1 MSASNQVKS
10 ILTASF
16 SANLSEHE
24 KAGVNE
30 KSGSGMAVVASKGK
44 APGKGDSRYWLQSG
58 KLVSD
63 VRWGGAFA
71 CRIQSQGRRE
81 FFPLRTMNKA
91 AAAAKAAKIYGDVV
105 ALGWVAAIAKHK
117 PETVKTLK
125 SATVGAL
132 IEAACAAS
140 SARKHSL
147 EAYSKAFR
155 RVVSEVAGIQ
165 DGRKFDAFK
174 GGTKEW
180 RERVDAVPLASLLPA
195 DVQAWKNR
203 RLRAVEADPLAKR
216 RAITTVNSLIRN
228 AKALFGKKVLPFVE
242 QKLTIPRPLPFDEVG
257 MEKGPSLR
265 YVSKVDA
272 YALLACAREELAEN
286 EPEAFKVLL
295 LALVCGLR
303 RSEID
308 HLLWRTFDFSRAVLH
323 IENTEY
329 HQLKSEDSAGE
340 IDLDADTAALF
351 KGYRARAPKSLFV
364 IESPNAPRA
373 ERKARCYRCNAVFE
387 RVNEWLRVQGVDTMK
402 PLHTMRKEIGS
413 IIASEHGIFEASRYL
428 RHSDIRITSAIYAD
442 KKKTVTPKAFAGLL
456 TSTESNVIPMNSI
469 ESRPARSQGL
479 VTSKSRSA

>member
-1 MSASNQVKS
+1 MSESD
-10 ILTASF
+10 TF
-16 SANLSEHE
+16 P
-24 KAGVNE
+24 KAI
-30 KSGSGMAVVASKGK
+30 GK
-44 APGKGDSRYWLQSG
+44 ADSRYWQQAG
-58 KLVSD
+58 KLLTDPRS
-63 VRWGGAFA
+63 RFLF
-71 CRIQSQGRRE
+71 CKIQVHGRRGS
-81 FFPLRTMNKA
+81 FPLRTTNKA
-91 AAAAKAAKIYGDVV
+91 AAAAKAAKIYNDVV
-105 ALGWVAAIAKHK
+105 ALGWDAAIAKHK
-117 PETVKTLK
+117 PETLRDTGKP
-125 SATVGAL
+125 ATVGAL

-203 RLRAVEADPLAKR
+203 RLRASEADPLAKR

-242 QKLTIPRPLPFDEVG
+242 QKLTVPRPLPFEDVG

-272 YALLACAREELAEN
+272 YALLARAREELADN
-286 EPEAFKVLL
+286 EPEAFKVLI

-308 HLLWRTFDFSRAVLH
+308 HLLWRTFDFSRGLLH
-323 IENTEY
+323 IENTEF

-351 KGYRARAPKSLFV
+351 KGYRARAPKSVFV

-387 RVNEWLRVQGVDTMK
+387 RVNEWLRLQGVDTMK

-456 TSTESNVIPMNSI
+456 ASTPNVIAADFIAEAAN
-469 ESRPARSQGL
+469 PAREEIRR
-479 VTSKSRSA
+479 TFKHRNA

>member
-1 MSASNQVKS
+1 MNPKSVRLMSESD
-10 ILTASF
+10 TF
-16 SANLSEHE
+16 P
-24 KAGVNE
+24 KAI
-30 KSGSGMAVVASKGK
+30 GK
-44 APGKGDSRYWLQSG
+44 ADSRYWQQAG
-58 KLVSD
+58 KLLTDPRS
-63 VRWGGAFA
+63 RFLF
-71 CRIQSQGRRE
+71 CKIQVHGRRGS
-81 FFPLRTMNKA
+81 FPLRTTNKA
-91 AAAAKAAKIYGDVV
+91 AAAAKAAKIYNDVV
-105 ALGWVAAIAKHK
+105 ALGWDAAIAKHK
-117 PETVKTLK
+117 PETLRDTGKP
-125 SATVGAL
+125 ATVGAL

-203 RLRAVEADPLAKR
+203 RLRASEADPLAKR

-242 QKLTIPRPLPFDEVG
+242 QKLTVPRPLPFEDVG

-272 YALLACAREELAEN
+272 YALLARAREELADN
-286 EPEAFKVLL
+286 EPEAFKVLI

-308 HLLWRTFDFSRAVLH
+308 HLLWRTFDFSRGLLH
-323 IENTEY
+323 IENTEF

-351 KGYRARAPKSLFV
+351 KGYRARAPKSVFV

-387 RVNEWLRVQGVDTMK
+387 RVNEWLRLQGVDTMK

-456 TSTESNVIPMNSI
+456 ASTPNVIAADFIAEAAN
-469 ESRPARSQGL
+469 PAREEIRR
-479 VTSKSRSA
+479 TFKHRNA

>member
-1 MSASNQVKS
+1 MSK
-10 ILTASF
+10 
-16 SANLSEHE
+16 HE
-24 KAGVNE
+24 MAGVNE
-30 KSGSGMAVVASKGK
+30 KSGSGMAVVASKSK
-44 APGKGDSRYWLQSG
+44 SPGKGDSRYWLQAG

-63 VRWGGAFA
+63 TRWAGAFA

-81 FFPLRTMNKA
+81 FFPLRTSNKA
-91 AAAAKAAKIYGDVV
+91 AAAAKAAKIYNDVS
-105 ALGWVAAIAKHK
+105 ALGWDDAIAKHK
-117 PETVKTLK
+117 PETLRDTNKP
-125 SATVGAL
+125 ATVGQL

-140 SARKHSL
+140 TARKHSL

-180 RERVDAVPLASLLPA
+180 RERVDAVSLASLLPA

-203 RLRAVEADPLAKR
+203 RLRAMDTDPLAKR

-242 QKLTIPRPLPFDEVG
+242 QKITVPRPLPFDDVG

-272 YALLACAREELAEN
+272 YALLARARQQLAEN
-286 EPEAFKVLL
+286 EPEAFKVLI

-308 HLLWRTFDFSRAVLH
+308 HLLWRTFDFSRGLLH
-323 IENTEY
+323 IENTEFQ
-329 HQLKSEDSAGE
+329 QLKSEDSAGT

-351 KGYRARAPKSLFV
+351 KGYRARAPQSLFV

-373 ERKARCYRCNAVFE
+373 ERKSRCYRCNAVFE
-387 RVNEWLRVQGVDTMK
+387 RVNEWLRLQGVDTMK

-413 IIASEHGIFEASRYL
+413 IMASEHGIFEASRYL

-456 TSTESNVIPMNSI
+456 ASAENILEADFTIPDTPTKT
-469 ESRPARSQGL
+469 PAMDNKR
-479 VTSKSRSA
+479 A

>member
-1 MSASNQVKS
+1 V
-10 ILTASF
+10 
-16 SANLSEHE
+16 
-24 KAGVNE
+24 
-30 KSGSGMAVVASKGK
+30 AVVASRGK
-44 APGKGDSRYWLQSG
+44 APGKGDSRYWLQAG

-63 VRWGGAFA
+63 ARWGGAFA

-81 FFPLRTMNKA
+81 FFPLRTTNKA
-91 AAAAKAAKIYGDVV
+91 TAAAKASKIYNDVV
-105 ALGWVAAIAKHK
+105 ALGWDAAIAKHK
-117 PETVKTLK
+117 PETLRDTGKP
-125 SATVGAL
+125 ATVGEL
-132 IEAACAAS
+132 IEVACAAS

-155 RVVSEVAGIQ
+155 RVVSEVAGIH

-203 RLRAVEADPLAKR
+203 RLRKAESDPLAKR

-242 QKLTIPRPLPFDEVG
+242 QKLTIPRPLPFNDVG

-272 YALLACAREELAEN
+272 YAILARAREELAES
-286 EPEAFKVLL
+286 EPEAFKVLI

-308 HLLWRTFDFSRAVLH
+308 HLLWRTFDFSRGLLH

-351 KGYRARAPKSLFV
+351 KGFRARAPKSLFV

-387 RVNEWLRVQGVDTMK
+387 RVNEWLRIQGVDTMK

-456 TSTESNVIPMNSI
+456 ASTESNVIPMPSDEIQTVPSI
-469 ESRPARSQGL
+469 LQPKKQRA
-479 VTSKSRSA
+479 

>member
-1 MSASNQVKS
+1 MNPKSVRLMSESD
-10 ILTASF
+10 TF
-16 SANLSEHE
+16 P
-24 KAGVNE
+24 KAI
-30 KSGSGMAVVASKGK
+30 GK
-44 APGKGDSRYWLQSG
+44 ADSRYWQQAG
-58 KLVSD
+58 KLLTDPRS
-63 VRWGGAFA
+63 RFLF
-71 CRIQSQGRRE
+71 CKIQVHGRRGS
-81 FFPLRTMNKA
+81 FPLRTTNKA
-91 AAAAKAAKIYGDVV
+91 AAAAKAAKIYNDVV
-105 ALGWVAAIAKHK
+105 ALGWDAAIAKHK
-117 PETVKTLK
+117 PETLRDTGKP
-125 SATVGAL
+125 ATVGAL

-203 RLRAVEADPLAKR
+203 RLRASEADPLAKR

-242 QKLTIPRPLPFDEVG
+242 QKLTVPRPLPFEDVG

-272 YALLACAREELAEN
+272 YALLARAREELADN
-286 EPEAFKVLL
+286 EPEAFKVLI

-308 HLLWRTFDFSRAVLH
+308 HLLWRTFDFSRGLLH
-323 IENTEY
+323 IENTEF

-387 RVNEWLRVQGVDTMK
+387 RVNEWLRLQGVDTMK

-456 TSTESNVIPMNSI
+456 ASTPNVIAADFIAEAAN
-469 ESRPARSQGL
+469 PAREEIRR
-479 VTSKSRSA
+479 TFKHRNA

>member
-1 MSASNQVKS
+1 MSNQEKTPANRKS
-10 ILTASF
+10 AQQVHSGK
-16 SANLSEHE
+16 
-24 KAGVNE
+24 KAAHP
-30 KSGSGMAVVASKGK
+30 KTSKF
-44 APGKGDSRYWLQSG
+44 YWLDKVKRPASSSG
-58 KLVSD
+58 GVSPHYGVQIKHQD
-63 VRWGGAFA
+63 
-71 CRIQSQGRRE
+71 RRMR
-81 FFPLRTMNKA
+81 FPLYTANKEA
-91 AAAAKAAKIYGDVV
+91 AAALAARIWTQIVTEGWDATIKAHRPQITAE
-105 ALGWVAAIAKHK
+105 A
-117 PETVKTLK
+117 PK

-140 SARKHSL
+140 TARKHSL
-147 EAYSKAFR
+147 EAYAKAFR

-203 RLRAVEADPLAKR
+203 RLRAAESDPLAKR

-242 QKLTIPRPLPFDEVG
+242 QKLTIPRPLPFDDVG

-272 YALLACAREELAEN
+272 YAILARAKEELAEN
-286 EPEAFKVLL
+286 EPEAFKVLV

-308 HLLWRTFDFSRAVLH
+308 HLLWRTFDFGRGLLH
-323 IENTEY
+323 IENTEF
-329 HQLKSEDSAGE
+329 HQLKSEDSAGV

-351 KGYRARAPKSLFV
+351 KGYRALVPKSVFV

-402 PLHTMRKEIGS
+402 PLHTLRKEIGS

-442 KKKTVTPKAFAGLL
+442 KKKTVTPKVFVGLL
-456 TSTESNVIPMNSI
+456 
-469 ESRPARSQGL
+469 
-479 VTSKSRSA
+479 SASEEKIVPFTQEATPSPTKLKRRNTPSSGDCKTQNALH

>member
-1 MSASNQVKS
+1 M
-10 ILTASF
+10 
-16 SANLSEHE
+16 
-24 KAGVNE
+24 
-30 KSGSGMAVVASKGK
+30 VASRGK
-44 APGKGDSRYWLQSG
+44 APGKGDSRYWLQAG

-63 VRWGGAFA
+63 ARWGGAFA

-81 FFPLRTMNKA
+81 FFPLRTTNKA
-91 AAAAKAAKIYGDVV
+91 TAAAKASKIYNDVV
-105 ALGWVAAIAKHK
+105 ALGWDAAIAKHK
-117 PETVKTLK
+117 PETLRDTGKP
-125 SATVGAL
+125 ATVGEL
-132 IEAACAAS
+132 IEVACAAS

-155 RVVSEVAGIQ
+155 RVVSEVAGIH

-203 RLRAVEADPLAKR
+203 RLRKAESDPLAKR

-242 QKLTIPRPLPFDEVG
+242 QKLTIPRPLPFNDVG

-272 YALLACAREELAEN
+272 YAILARAREELAES
-286 EPEAFKVLL
+286 EPEAFKVLI

-308 HLLWRTFDFSRAVLH
+308 HLLWRTFDFSRGLLH

-351 KGYRARAPKSLFV
+351 KGFRARAPKSLFV

-387 RVNEWLRVQGVDTMK
+387 RVNEWLRIQGVDTMK

-456 TSTESNVIPMNSI
+456 ASTESNVIPMPSDEIQTVPSI
-469 ESRPARSQGL
+469 LQPKKQRA
-479 VTSKSRSA
+479 

>member
-1 MSASNQVKS
+1 MSALSQVNTS
-10 ILTASF
+10 LQAPYSE
-16 SANLSEHE
+16 NLSEHE
-24 KAGVNE
+24 MAVVN
-30 KSGSGMAVVASKGK
+30 KKNGSGMAVVVSRGK
-44 APGKGDSRYWLQSG
+44 APGKGDSRYWLQAG

-63 VRWGGAFA
+63 ARWGGAFA

-81 FFPLRTMNKA
+81 FFPLRTTNKA
-91 AAAAKAAKIYGDVV
+91 TAAAKAAKIYNDVV
-105 ALGWVAAIAKHK
+105 ALGWDAAIAKHK
-117 PETVKTLK
+117 PETQRDTSKP
-125 SATVGAL
+125 ATVGAL

-180 RERVDAVPLASLLPA
+180 RERVDAVTLASLLPA
-195 DVQAWKNR
+195 DVQAWKTR
-203 RLRAVEADPLAKR
+203 RLRAAEADPLAKR

-242 QKLTIPRPLPFDEVG
+242 QKLTVPRPLPFDDVG

-272 YALLACAREELAEN
+272 YAILARAKEELAEK
-286 EPEAFKVLL
+286 EPEAFKVII

-308 HLLWRTFDFSRAVLH
+308 HLLWRTFDFSRGLLH
-323 IENTEY
+323 VENTEF
-329 HQLKSEDSAGE
+329 HQLKSEDSAGV

-351 KGYRARAPKSLFV
+351 KGFRARNPKSLFV

-456 TSTESNVIPMNSI
+456 TS
-469 ESRPARSQGL
+469 
-479 VTSKSRSA
+479 K

>member
-1 MSASNQVKS
+1 M
-10 ILTASF
+10 
-16 SANLSEHE
+16 SEH
-24 KAGVNE
+24 KMAGVNE
-30 KSGSGMAVVASKGK
+30 KSGSGMAVVASKSK
-44 APGKGDSRYWLQSG
+44 SPGKGDSRYWLQAG

-63 VRWGGAFA
+63 TRWAGAFA

-81 FFPLRTMNKA
+81 FFPLRTSNKA
-91 AAAAKAAKIYGDVV
+91 AAAAKAAKIYNDVS
-105 ALGWVAAIAKHK
+105 ALGWDAAIAKHK
-117 PETVKTLK
+117 PETLRDTSKP
-125 SATVGAL
+125 ATVGEL

-140 SARKHSL
+140 SARKQSL

-180 RERVDAVPLASLLPA
+180 RERVDAVSLASLLPA

-203 RLRAVEADPLAKR
+203 RLRAMDTDPLAKR

-242 QKLTIPRPLPFDEVG
+242 QKITVPRPLPFDDVG

-272 YALLACAREELAEN
+272 YALLARARDELAES
-286 EPEAFKVLL
+286 ESEAYKVLF
-295 LALVCGLR
+295 LALVLGLR

-308 HLLWRTFDFSRAVLH
+308 HLLWRTFDFSRGKLH

-340 IDLDADTAALF
+340 IDMDADTAALF

-373 ERKARCYRCNAVFE
+373 ERKSRCYRCNAVFE
-387 RVNEWLRVQGVDTMK
+387 RVNEWLRLQGVDTMK

-456 TSTESNVIPMNSI
+456 TSTPNVIEADFTIP
-469 ESRPARSQGL
+469 ESSAKPPAPA
-479 VTSKSRSA
+479 SKLA

>member
-1 MSASNQVKS
+1 MNANNQVKS
-10 ILTASF
+10 RVPALFDAS
-16 SANLSEHE
+16 LSDHE
-24 KAGVNE
+24 KTLEDHISAQQVHSR
-30 KSGSGMAVVASKGK
+30 KKVTHPKTSKF
-44 APGKGDSRYWLQSG
+44 YWLDKVKKPTSSTG
-58 KLVSD
+58 GVSPHYG
-63 VRWGGAFA
+63 VQ
-71 CRIQSQGRRE
+71 IKHQERRMR
-81 FFPLRTMNKA
+81 FPLFTANKEA
-91 AAAAKAAKIYGDVV
+91 AAALASRIWTQIVSE
-105 ALGWVAAIAKHK
+105 GWEAAIKAHK
-117 PETVKTLK
+117 PQDANKSPET
-125 SATVGAL
+125 ATVGAL
-132 IEAACAAS
+132 IAAACAAS
-140 SARKHSL
+140 TARKHSL

-203 RLRAVEADPLAKR
+203 RLRAVESDPLAKR

-242 QKLTIPRPLPFDEVG
+242 QKITIPRPLPFDEVG

-272 YALLACAREELAEN
+272 YAILARAREELDEN
-286 EPEAFKVLL
+286 EPEAFKVLI

-308 HLLWRTFDFSRAVLH
+308 HLLWRTFDFSRGLLH
-323 IENTEY
+323 VENTEF
-329 HQLKSEDSAGE
+329 HQLKSEDSAGV

-351 KGYRARAPKSLFV
+351 KGFRDRNPKSLFV

-373 ERKARCYRCNAVFE
+373 GRQARCYRCNAVFE

-413 IIASEHGIFEASRYL
+413 IIASEYGIFEASRYL

-456 TSTESNVIPMNSI
+456 SGSV
-469 ESRPARSQGL
+469 
-479 VTSKSRSA
+479 

>member
-1 MSASNQVKS
+1 MSKHE
-10 ILTASF
+10 
-16 SANLSEHE
+16 SAHQ
-24 KAGVNE
+24 
-30 KSGSGMAVVASKGK
+30 
-44 APGKGDSRYWLQSG
+44 DSTSAQRVHSG
-58 KLVSD
+58 KSKAHPKTSKFYWVEKVKKPASSA
-63 VRWGGAFA
+63 GGASPHYGVQ
-71 CRIQSQGRRE
+71 IKHNDRRMR
-81 FFPLRTMNKA
+81 FPLNTANKEA
-91 AAAAKAAKIYGDVV
+91 AAVLAAKIWTQIVSE
-105 ALGWVAAIAKHK
+105 GWDAAIQAYK
-117 PETVKTLK
+117 PQSAPKPPK

-155 RVVSEVAGIQ
+155 RIVSEVAGIQ
-165 DGRKFDAFK
+165 DGRKFDALK

-203 RLRAVEADPLAKR
+203 RLRAAEADPLAKR

-242 QKLTIPRPLPFDEVG
+242 QKLNVLRPLPFDDVG

-272 YALLACAREELAEN
+272 YTLLARAKEELAES
-286 EPEAFKVLL
+286 EPEAFKVLI

-308 HLLWRTFDFSRAVLH
+308 HLLWRTFDFSRGQLH

-351 KGYRARAPKSLFV
+351 KDYRARAPRSLFV
-364 IESPNAPRA
+364 IESPNAPRV
-373 ERKARCYRCNAVFE
+373 ERKARHYRCNAVFE
-387 RVNEWLRVQGVDTMK
+387 RVNEWLRVQGVDTLK

-442 KKKTVTPKAFAGLL
+442 KKKVVTPKAFANLL
-456 TSTESNVIPMNSI
+456 AAPKTKILSITATNVLHAASTESRAN
-469 ESRPARSQGL
+469 
-479 VTSKSRSA
+479 

>member
-1 MSASNQVKS
+1 MSDSDIMKKS
-10 ILTASF
+10 I
-16 SANLSEHE
+16 
-24 KAGVNE
+24 
-30 KSGSGMAVVASKGK
+30 GK
-44 APGKGDSRYWLQSG
+44 ADSRYWQQAG
-58 KLVSD
+58 KLLTDPRS
-63 VRWGGAFA
+63 RFLF
-71 CRIQSQGRRE
+71 CKIQVHGRRE
-81 FFPLRTMNKA
+81 SFPLRTANKS

-105 ALGWVAAIAKHK
+105 ALGWDAAIAKHK
-117 PETVKTLK
+117 PETLRDISKPV
-125 SATVGAL
+125 TVGAL

-180 RERVDAVPLASLLPA
+180 RERVDAVPLASLRPA

-242 QKLTIPRPLPFDEVG
+242 QTLTVPRPLPFDDVG

-272 YALLACAREELAEN
+272 YAILARAREELAEN
-286 EPEAFKVLL
+286 EPEAFKVLI

-308 HLLWRTFDFSRAVLH
+308 HLLWRTFDFSRGLLH

-351 KGYRARAPKSLFV
+351 KGFRARAPKSLFV

-373 ERKARCYRCNAVFE
+373 ERKTRCYRCNAVFE

-413 IIASEHGIFEASRYL
+413 IISSEHGIFEASRYL

-442 KKKTVTPKAFAGLL
+442 KKKPVTPKAFAGLL
-456 TSTESNVIPMNSI
+456 
-469 ESRPARSQGL
+469 
-479 VTSKSRSA
+479 K

>member
-1 MSASNQVKS
+1 M
-10 ILTASF
+10 
-16 SANLSEHE
+16 SEHGNAQQNRKSAQQVHSGKTKSHPKTSKFYWME
-24 KAGVNE
+24 KV
-30 KSGSGMAVVASKGK
+30 KKPASSNG
-44 APGKGDSRYWLQSG
+44 GDSPHYG
-58 KLVSD
+58 
-63 VRWGGAFA
+63 
-71 CRIQSQGRRE
+71 IQIKHDDRRMR
-81 FFPLRTMNKA
+81 FPLNTANKEA
-91 AAAAKAAKIYGDVV
+91 AAALAAKIWTQIVSE
-105 ALGWVAAIAKHK
+105 GWDAAIQAHK
-117 PETVKTLK
+117 PQSAPKAPK

-180 RERVDAVPLASLLPA
+180 RERVDAVLLSSLLPA

-203 RLRAVEADPLAKR
+203 RLRAAEADPLAKR
-216 RAITTVNSLIRN
+216 RTITTVNSLIRN

-242 QKLTIPRPLPFDEVG
+242 QQLTVTRPLPFDDVG
-257 MEKGPSLR
+257 MEKGPSQR

-272 YALLACAREELAEN
+272 YTLLARAREDLAES
-286 EPEAFKVLL
+286 EPEAFKVLI

-308 HLLWRTFDFSRAVLH
+308 HLMWRTFDFNRSLLH
-323 IENTEY
+323 IENTEF
-329 HQLKSEDSAGE
+329 HQLKSEDSAGD
-340 IDLDADTAALF
+340 IDLDADTVAMF
-351 KGYRARAPKSLFV
+351 KGFRVHAPKSVFV
-364 IESPNAPRA
+364 IESPNAPRS
-373 ERKARCYRCNAVFE
+373 EKKARCYRCNAVFE
-387 RVNEWLRVQGVDTMK
+387 RVNEWLREQGVDNPK

-442 KKKTVTPKAFAGLL
+442 KKKAITPKALSGLL
-456 TSTESNVIPMNSI
+456 SGKANSNPK
-469 ESRPARSQGL
+469 AHG
-479 VTSKSRSA
+479 

>member
-1 MSASNQVKS
+1 MAV
-10 ILTASF
+10 
-16 SANLSEHE
+16 
-24 KAGVNE
+24 VN
-30 KSGSGMAVVASKGK
+30 KISGSGMAVATSKGK
-44 APGKGDSRYWLQSG
+44 APGKGDSRYWLQAG

-63 VRWGGAFA
+63 ARWGGAFA

-91 AAAAKAAKIYGDVV
+91 TAAAKASKIYNDVV
-105 ALGWVAAIAKHK
+105 ALGWDAAIAKHK
-117 PETVKTLK
+117 PETLRDTGKP
-125 SATVGAL
+125 ATVGAL

-165 DGRKFDAFK
+165 DGRKFDAIK

-203 RLRAVEADPLAKR
+203 RLRAAEADPLAKR

-242 QKLTIPRPLPFDEVG
+242 QKITVPRPLPFDDVG

-272 YALLACAREELAEN
+272 YAILARAREELAEN
-286 EPEAFKVLL
+286 EPEAFKVLI

-308 HLLWRTFDFSRAVLH
+308 HLLWRTFDFSRGLLH
-323 IENTEY
+323 IENTEF

-351 KGYRARAPKSLFV
+351 KGFRARAPKSIFV

-456 TSTESNVIPMNSI
+456 ASTESNVIDADFK
-469 ESRPARSQGL
+469 PAQ
-479 VTSKSRSA
+479 TASKSKVEARIA

>member
-1 MSASNQVKS
+1 
-10 ILTASF
+10 
-16 SANLSEHE
+16 
-24 KAGVNE
+24 
-30 KSGSGMAVVASKGK
+30 MAVVMSKGK
-44 APGKGDSRYWLQSG
+44 TLGKGDSRYWLQAG

-63 VRWGGAFA
+63 ARWGGAFA

-81 FFPLRTMNKA
+81 FFPLRTSNKA
-91 AAAAKAAKIYGDVV
+91 IAAAKASKIYNDVV
-105 ALGWVAAIAKHK
+105 ALGWDAAIAKHK
-117 PETVKTLK
+117 PETLRDTSKP
-125 SATVGAL
+125 ATVGAL

-203 RLRAVEADPLAKR
+203 RLRAAEADPLAKR

-242 QKLTIPRPLPFDEVG
+242 QKITVPRPLPFDDVG

-272 YALLACAREELAEN
+272 YAILARAKDELAEN
-286 EPEAFKVLL
+286 EPEAFKVLI

-308 HLLWRTFDFSRAVLH
+308 HLLWRTFDFSRGLLH

-329 HQLKSEDSAGE
+329 HQLKSEDSAGV

-351 KGYRARAPKSLFV
+351 KGFRASNPKSLFV

-373 ERKARCYRCNAVFE
+373 ERTARCYRCNAVFE
-387 RVNEWLRVQGVDTMK
+387 RVNEWLRLQGVDTMK

-442 KKKTVTPKAFAGLL
+442 KKKTVTPKAFVGLL
-456 TSTESNVIPMNSI
+456 SASI
-469 ESRPARSQGL
+469 
-479 VTSKSRSA
+479 

>member
-1 MSASNQVKS
+1 MSASNQAK
-10 ILTASF
+10 LRLPASF
-16 SANLSEHE
+16 EANLSKQE
-24 KAGVNE
+24 KTPENL
-30 KSGSGMAVVASKGK
+30 KSAQLVHSRKKATHPKTSKF
-44 APGKGDSRYWLQSG
+44 YWLDKVKRPAS
-58 KLVSD
+58 ST
-63 VRWGGAFA
+63 GGESPHYG
-71 CRIQSQGRRE
+71 IQIKHNERRMR
-81 FFPLRTMNKA
+81 FPLHTANKEA
-91 AAAAKAAKIYGDVV
+91 AAALAARIWTQIVSEGWDAAMKVHKPQSIAKA
-105 ALGWVAAIAKHK
+105 
-117 PETVKTLK
+117 PK

-155 RVVSEVAGIQ
+155 RVVSEVAGIH

-203 RLRAVEADPLAKR
+203 RLRAAESDPLAKR
-216 RAITTVNSLIRN
+216 RAIVTINSLIRN

-242 QKLTIPRPLPFDEVG
+242 QKLIVPRPLPFEDVG

-272 YALLACAREELAEN
+272 YALLARAREELAEN
-286 EPEAFKVLL
+286 ESEAFKVLI

-308 HLLWRTFDFSRAVLH
+308 HLLWRTFDFSRSVLY

-456 TSTESNVIPMNSI
+456 AST
-469 ESRPARSQGL
+469 
-479 VTSKSRSA
+479 

>member
-1 MSASNQVKS
+1 
-10 ILTASF
+10 
-16 SANLSEHE
+16 
-24 KAGVNE
+24 
-30 KSGSGMAVVASKGK
+30 MAVVASRGK
-44 APGKGDSRYWLQSG
+44 APGKGDSRYWLQAG

-63 VRWGGAFA
+63 ARWGGAFA

-81 FFPLRTMNKA
+81 FFPLRTTNKA
-91 AAAAKAAKIYGDVV
+91 TAAAKASKIYNDVV
-105 ALGWVAAIAKHK
+105 ALGWDAAIAKHK
-117 PETVKTLK
+117 PETLRDTGKP
-125 SATVGAL
+125 ATVGEL
-132 IEAACAAS
+132 IEVACAAS

-155 RVVSEVAGIQ
+155 RVVSEVAGIH

-203 RLRAVEADPLAKR
+203 RLRKAESDPLAKR

-242 QKLTIPRPLPFDEVG
+242 QKLTIPRPLPFNDVG

-272 YALLACAREELAEN
+272 YAILARAREELAES
-286 EPEAFKVLL
+286 EPEAFKVLI

-308 HLLWRTFDFSRAVLH
+308 HLLWRTFDFSRGLLH

-351 KGYRARAPKSLFV
+351 KGFRARAPKSLFV

-387 RVNEWLRVQGVDTMK
+387 RVNEWLRIQGVDTMK

-456 TSTESNVIPMNSI
+456 ASTESNVIPMPSDEIQTVPSI
-469 ESRPARSQGL
+469 LQPKKQRA
-479 VTSKSRSA
+479 

>member
-1 MSASNQVKS
+1 MSDSDTFK
-10 ILTASF
+10 
-16 SANLSEHE
+16 
-24 KAGVNE
+24 KAV
-30 KSGSGMAVVASKGK
+30 GK
-44 APGKGDSRYWLQSG
+44 ADSRYWQQPG
-58 KLVSD
+58 KLLTDTRS
-63 VRWGGAFA
+63 RFLF
-71 CRIQSQGRRE
+71 CKIQVHGRRE
-81 FFPLRTMNKA
+81 SFPLRTSNKSTA
-91 AAAAKAAKIYGDVV
+91 ATKAAKIYGDVV
-105 ALGWVAAIAKHK
+105 ALGWEAAIAKHK
-117 PETVKTLK
+117 PETLRDTTKP
-125 SATVGAL
+125 ATVGAL

-195 DVQAWKNR
+195 DIQAWKNR
-203 RLRAVEADPLAKR
+203 RLRAADTDPLAKR

-242 QKLTIPRPLPFDEVG
+242 QKLSVPRPLPFDDVG

-265 YVSKVDA
+265 YVSKVDG
-272 YALLACAREELAEN
+272 YAILARAKEELAEN
-286 EPEAFKVLL
+286 EPEAFKVLI

-308 HLLWRTFDFSRAVLH
+308 HLLWRTFDFSRGLLH

-329 HQLKSEDSAGE
+329 HQLKSEDSAGV
-340 IDLDADTAALF
+340 IDLDADTVALF
-351 KGYRARAPKSLFV
+351 KGFRASNPKSIFV

-373 ERKARCYRCNAVFE
+373 ERTARCYRCNAVFE
-387 RVNEWLRVQGVDTMK
+387 RVNEWLRLQGVDTMK

-413 IIASEHGIFEASRYL
+413 IIASENGIFEASRYL

-456 TSTESNVIPMNSI
+456 TS
-469 ESRPARSQGL
+469 
-479 VTSKSRSA
+479 K

>member
-1 MSASNQVKS
+1 MNASNQGKS
-10 ILTASF
+10 RVTASF
-16 SANLSEHE
+16 EANFGEHGNAQENRKSAQRVHSRKKTTHP
-24 KAGVNE
+24 KT
-30 KSGSGMAVVASKGK
+30 SKF
-44 APGKGDSRYWLQSG
+44 YWLERVKRPAS
-58 KLVSD
+58 SA
-63 VRWGGAFA
+63 GGESPHYGVQ
-71 CRIQSQGRRE
+71 IKHNERRMR
-81 FFPLRTMNKA
+81 FPLHTANKEA
-91 AAAAKAAKIYGDVV
+91 AAALAARIWTQIVSEGWETAMQAHKPQNAAKAPKA
-105 ALGWVAAIAKHK
+105 
-117 PETVKTLK
+117 
-125 SATVGAL
+125 ATVGEL

-203 RLRAVEADPLAKR
+203 RLRAVESDPLAKR

-242 QKLTIPRPLPFDEVG
+242 QKLTVPRPLPFEDVG

-265 YVSKVDA
+265 YVSKMDA
-272 YALLACAREELAEN
+272 YAILACARKELAEN
-286 EPEAFKVLL
+286 EPEAFKVLI

-308 HLLWRTFDFSRAVLH
+308 HLLWRTFDFSRGLLH
-323 IENTEY
+323 IENTEF

-340 IDLDADTAALF
+340 IDLDADTASLF
-351 KGYRARAPKSLFV
+351 KGFRARAPKSLFV

-387 RVNEWLRVQGVDTMK
+387 RVNEWLRIQGVDTMK

-456 TSTESNVIPMNSI
+456 ASTESIITAEFVK
-469 ESRPARSQGL
+469 PAPLTAYPKQR
-479 VTSKSRSA
+479 KDA

>member
-1 MSASNQVKS
+1 MSKHENAQRNRESAQQVHSGKSKTHPKTSKFYWMEKVKKPASS
-10 ILTASF
+10 T
-16 SANLSEHE
+16 
-24 KAGVNE
+24 G
-30 KSGSGMAVVASKGK
+30 
-44 APGKGDSRYWLQSG
+44 GDSPHYGVQI
-58 KLVSD
+58 KHND
-63 VRWGGAFA
+63 
-71 CRIQSQGRRE
+71 RRMR
-81 FFPLRTMNKA
+81 FPLNTANKEA
-91 AAAAKAAKIYGDVV
+91 AAVLAAKIWTQIVSE
-105 ALGWVAAIAKHK
+105 GWDAAIQTYK
-117 PETVKTLK
+117 PQSAPKAPK
-125 SATVGAL
+125 SATVGEL

-147 EAYSKAFR
+147 DAYSKAFR

-180 RERVDAVPLASLLPA
+180 REHVDAVPLASLLPA

-203 RLRAVEADPLAKR
+203 RLRAAEADPLAKR
-216 RAITTVNSLIRN
+216 RTITTVNSLIRN

-242 QKLTIPRPLPFDEVG
+242 QKLTVPRPLPFDDVG

-272 YALLACAREELAEN
+272 SALLARAREELAES
-286 EPEAFKVLL
+286 EPEAYKVLF
-295 LALVCGLR
+295 LALVLGLR

-308 HLLWRTFDFSRAVLH
+308 HLLWRTFDFSRGLLR

-351 KGYRARAPKSLFV
+351 KGYLARAPKSVFV
-364 IESPNAPRA
+364 IESPNAPRT
-373 ERKARCYRCNAVFE
+373 ERKTRCYRCNAVFE
-387 RVNEWLRVQGVDTMK
+387 RVNEWLRLQGVDTLK

-442 KKKTVTPKAFAGLL
+442 KKKTVTPKAFAGILAAPK
-456 TSTESNVIPMNSI
+456 ENVVPF
-469 ESRPARSQGL
+469 EQDTQPSQKKL
-479 VTSKSRSA
+479 VSQIAK

>member
-1 MSASNQVKS
+1 
-10 ILTASF
+10 
-16 SANLSEHE
+16 
-24 KAGVNE
+24 
-30 KSGSGMAVVASKGK
+30 VVASRGK
-44 APGKGDSRYWLQSG
+44 APGKGDSRYWLQAG

-63 VRWGGAFA
+63 ARWGGAFA

-81 FFPLRTMNKA
+81 FFPLRTTNKA
-91 AAAAKAAKIYGDVV
+91 TAAAKASKIYNDVV
-105 ALGWVAAIAKHK
+105 ALGWDAAIAKHK
-117 PETVKTLK
+117 PETLRDTGKP
-125 SATVGAL
+125 ATVGEL
-132 IEAACAAS
+132 IEVACAAS

-155 RVVSEVAGIQ
+155 RVVSEVAGIH

-203 RLRAVEADPLAKR
+203 RLRKAESDPLAKR

-242 QKLTIPRPLPFDEVG
+242 QKLTIPRPLPFNDVG

-272 YALLACAREELAEN
+272 YAILARAREELAES
-286 EPEAFKVLL
+286 EPEAFKVLI

-308 HLLWRTFDFSRAVLH
+308 HLLWRTFDFSRGLLH

-351 KGYRARAPKSLFV
+351 KGFRARAPKSLFV

-387 RVNEWLRVQGVDTMK
+387 RVNEWLRIQGVDTMK

-456 TSTESNVIPMNSI
+456 ASTESNVIPMPSDEIQTVPSI
-469 ESRPARSQGL
+469 LQPKKQRA
-479 VTSKSRSA
+479 

>member
-1 MSASNQVKS
+1 MSSSNQGKIRDKEPS
-10 ILTASF
+10 
-16 SANLSEHE
+16 SANFSKHE
-24 KAGVNE
+24 RTGVNL
-30 KSGSGMAVVASKGK
+30 KNVRLMSDSDTSKKTIGK
-44 APGKGDSRYWLQSG
+44 ADSRYWLQAG
-58 KLVSD
+58 KLLTDS
-63 VRWGGAFA
+63 RSRFLF
-71 CRIQSQGRRE
+71 CKIQVHGRRE
-81 FFPLRTMNKA
+81 SFPLRTANKSVAATKA
-91 AAAAKAAKIYGDVV
+91 ARIYGDVV
-105 ALGWVAAIAKHK
+105 ALGWEAAIAKHK
-117 PETVKTLK
+117 PETQRDTAKQ
-125 SATVGAL
+125 ATVGAL
-132 IEAACAAS
+132 IEAASAAS

-147 EAYSKAFR
+147 EAYAKALR

-195 DVQAWKNR
+195 DVHAWKTR
-203 RLRAVEADPLAKR
+203 RLRAAESDPLAKR

-242 QKLTIPRPLPFDEVG
+242 QKLHVPRPLPFDDVG

-272 YALLACAREELAEN
+272 YAILARARDELAES
-286 EPEAFKVLL
+286 EPEAFKVLI

-308 HLLWRTFDFSRAVLH
+308 HLLWRTFDFGRGLLH
-323 IENTEY
+323 VENTEF
-329 HQLKSEDSAGE
+329 HQLKSEDSAGV

-351 KGYRARAPKSLFV
+351 KGFRARAQRSLFV
-364 IESPNAPRA
+364 IESPNPPRA

-387 RVNEWLRVQGVDTMK
+387 RVNEWLRIQGVDNMK

-456 TSTESNVIPMNSI
+456 A
-469 ESRPARSQGL
+469 SR
-479 VTSKSRSA
+479 

>member
-1 MSASNQVKS
+1 MSASKQSYSS
-10 ILTASF
+10 IPALNNT
-16 SANLSEHE
+16 NLSEHQ
-24 KAGVNE
+24 
-30 KSGSGMAVVASKGK
+30 KSGMNPKNVRLMSDSDTFKKAVGK
-44 APGKGDSRYWLQSG
+44 ADARYWQQPGKLLTDTRSRFLFC
-58 KLVSD
+58 K
-63 VRWGGAFA
+63 
-71 CRIQSQGRRE
+71 IQVHGRRE
-81 FFPLRTMNKA
+81 SFPLRTANKSTA
-91 AAAAKAAKIYGDVV
+91 ATKAAKIYGDVV
-105 ALGWVAAIAKHK
+105 ALGWEAAIAKHK
-117 PETVKTLK
+117 PETLRDTTKP
-125 SATVGAL
+125 ATVGAL

-140 SARKHSL
+140 TARKHSL

-195 DVQAWKNR
+195 DIQAWKNR
-203 RLRAVEADPLAKR
+203 RLRAADTDPLAKR

-242 QKLTIPRPLPFDEVG
+242 QKLTVPRPLPFDDVG

-265 YVSKVDA
+265 YVSKVDG
-272 YALLACAREELAEN
+272 YAILARAKEELAEN
-286 EPEAFKVLL
+286 EPEAFKVLI

-308 HLLWRTFDFSRAVLH
+308 HLLWRTFDFSRGLLH

-329 HQLKSEDSAGE
+329 HQLKSEDSAGV

-351 KGYRARAPKSLFV
+351 KGFRASNPKSIFV

-373 ERKARCYRCNAVFE
+373 ERTARCYRCNAVFE
-387 RVNEWLRVQGVDTMK
+387 RVNEWLRLQGVDTMK

-413 IIASEHGIFEASRYL
+413 IIASENGIFEASRYL

-456 TSTESNVIPMNSI
+456 TS
-469 ESRPARSQGL
+469 
-479 VTSKSRSA
+479 K

>member
-1 MSASNQVKS
+1 MRASNQAKS
-10 ILTASF
+10 RDAAIL
-16 SANLSEHE
+16 SANLSDHE
-24 KAGVNE
+24 KTPGNR
-30 KSGSGMAVVASKGK
+30 KSAQQVHSRKKVAHPKTSKF
-44 APGKGDSRYWLQSG
+44 YWLEKVKRPASSAG
-58 KLVSD
+58 GVSPHYGVQIKHKD
-63 VRWGGAFA
+63 
-71 CRIQSQGRRE
+71 RRMR
-81 FFPLRTMNKA
+81 FSLYTANKEA
-91 AAAAKAAKIYGDVV
+91 AATLAARIWTQIVTEGWESAMKAHRPQDAAKAPKA
-105 ALGWVAAIAKHK
+105 
-117 PETVKTLK
+117 
-125 SATVGAL
+125 ATVGAL

-140 SARKHSL
+140 TARKHSL
-147 EAYSKAFR
+147 DAYSKAFR
-155 RVVSEVAGIQ
+155 RVVSEVAGIK
-165 DGRKFDAFK
+165 GGKKFDAFK

-180 RERVDAVPLASLLPA
+180 RERVDAVPLDSLLPA

-203 RLRAVEADPLAKR
+203 RLRAADADPLAKR

-242 QKLTIPRPLPFDEVG
+242 QKLNVPRPLPFDDVG

-272 YALLACAREELAEN
+272 YAILARARDELAEN
-286 EPEAFKVLL
+286 EPEAFKVLI

-308 HLLWRTFDFSRAVLH
+308 HLLWRTFDFGRGLLH
-323 IENTEY
+323 VENTEF
-329 HQLKSEDSAGE
+329 HQLKSEDSAGV

-351 KGYRARAPKSLFV
+351 KGFRARAQRSLFV
-364 IESPNAPRA
+364 IESPNPPRA

-387 RVNEWLRVQGVDTMK
+387 RVNEWLRIQGVDNMK

-456 TSTESNVIPMNSI
+456 A
-469 ESRPARSQGL
+469 SR
-479 VTSKSRSA
+479 

>member
-1 MSASNQVKS
+1 M
-10 ILTASF
+10 
-16 SANLSEHE
+16 
-24 KAGVNE
+24 AGVNE

-44 APGKGDSRYWLQSG
+44 APGKGDSRYWLQAG

-63 VRWGGAFA
+63 TRWAGAFA

-81 FFPLRTMNKA
+81 FFPLRTSNKA
-91 AAAAKAAKIYGDVV
+91 AAAAKAAKIYNDVS
-105 ALGWVAAIAKHK
+105 AFGWDAAIAKHK
-117 PETVKTLK
+117 PETLRDTGKP
-125 SATVGAL
+125 ATVGAL

-155 RVVSEVAGIQ
+155 RIVSEVAGIQ

-242 QKLTIPRPLPFDEVG
+242 QKLTVPRPLPFDDVG

-272 YALLACAREELAEN
+272 YALLARAREELAEN
-286 EPEAFKVLL
+286 EPEAFKVLI

-308 HLLWRTFDFSRAVLH
+308 HLLWRTFDLSHGLLH

-340 IDLDADTAALF
+340 IDLDDDTAALF
-351 KGYRARAPKSLFV
+351 KGFRARASKSLFV

-373 ERKARCYRCNAVFE
+373 DRKARCYRCNAVFK
-387 RVNEWLRVQGVDTMK
+387 RVNEWLRIQGVDTMK

-456 TSTESNVIPMNSI
+456 TSTENVLEADFMT
-469 ESRPARSQGL
+469 PATPAKLLEPVGER
-479 VTSKSRSA
+479 A